1 MSVDFDLF
9 QGAARSSSA
18 PVALPF
24 RLILGSRSPRRRGLL
39 TSAGY
44 RFAVL
49 PADDA
54 VEEREPLDGLSPSEL
69 VDRLAFVKARDVVRR
84 LRPLA
89 ETPSS
94 PGFPNPSK
102 SSVSPNLPESS
113 ETTAF
118 RQEIDAIFGASNAPF
133 VVLSCDSVAVCDGEI
148 LGKPADRADAERMLR
163 LLSGAEHEVRTGLC
177 LWATPGDR
185 VLRRVEIS
193 RLWMAPLSEERLAA
207 YLESGLWE
215 GKAGAFGYQ
224 DGNDWLR
231 LTYGSESNVVGLP
244 LAALA
249 DLLRTLA
256 AELAPP
262 TQSL

>member
-9 QGAARSSSA
+9 QGAARSFSA

-24 RLILGSRSPRRRGLL
+24 RLVLGSRSPRRRGLL

-84 LRPLA
+84 LRSLA
-89 ETPSS
+89 QTPS
-94 PGFPNPSK
+94 FPN
-102 SSVSPNLPESS
+102 SSNLSESS
-113 ETTAF
+113 ETAAL
-118 RQEIDAIFGASNAPF
+118 RQDIDATFGPSNAPF

-249 DLLRTLA
+249 ESLRALA

-262 TQSL
+262 A

>member
-1 MSVDFDLF
+1 MSVDFDLA
-9 QGAARSSSA
+9 QGASRSSDASFSF
-18 PVALPF
+18 PF
-24 RLILGSRSPRRRGLL
+24 RLVLGSRSPRRRGLL
-39 TSAGY
+39 TAAGY

-84 LRPLA
+84 LRPLV
-89 ETPSS
+89 EPSS
-94 PGFPNPSK
+94 SSSSRLPNPS
-102 SSVSPNLPESS
+102 ESS
-113 ETTAF
+113 ETSALRREF
-118 RQEIDAIFGASNAPF
+118 DAIFGPSTAPF

-148 LGKPADRADAERMLR
+148 LGKPVDRADAERMLR

-193 RLWMAPLSEERLAA
+193 RLRMAPLSEERLAS

-231 LTYGSESNVVGLP
+231 LTYGSESNIVGLP
-244 LAALA
+244 LAPLA
-249 DLLRTLA
+249 DSLRTLA
-256 AELAPP
+256 AELAPSE
-262 TQSL
+262 SL

>member
-1 MSVDFDLF
+1 MSVDFDLA
-9 QGAARSSSA
+9 QGASRFSDASFSF
-18 PVALPF
+18 PF
-24 RLILGSRSPRRRGLL
+24 RLVLGSRSPRRRGLL
-39 TSAGY
+39 TDAGY

-84 LRPLA
+84 LRPLV
-89 ETPSS
+89 EPQ
-94 PGFPNPSK
+94 
-102 SSVSPNLPESS
+102 NLPQRPNFPVPNAPNDSN
-113 ETTAF
+113 ETSAL
-118 RQEIDAIFGASNAPF
+118 RQELDAIFGASNAPF

-148 LGKPADRADAERMLR
+148 LGKPVDRADAERMLR
-163 LLSGAEHEVRTGLC
+163 LLSGAEHEVHTGLC

-193 RLWMAPLSEERLAA
+193 RLWMEPLSEERLAA

-231 LTYGSESNVVGLP
+231 LTYGSESNIVGLP

-249 DLLRTLA
+249 DSLRTLA
-256 AELAPP
+256 AELAPSR
-262 TQSL
+262 SL